1 MKLMLKFNLVFGAVF
16 LVGLLVTGIVMREL
30 LARNAQDEVLQH
42 ARFMMEKASAVRSYT
57 ASQIAP
63 LLQDQMQQHF
73 LPQSV
78 PAFAAVEVLGKLQ
91 KVYPD
96 YSYREATLNPTNPR
110 DRAVDWEADLIA
122 EFKKAAAQ
130 KEFVGQRETPNGRT
144 LYVARPI
151 RISDPAC
158 LRCHSTVE
166 AAPQPMVAKYGPAN
180 GFGWQ
185 VDEIVGTQLVS
196 VPMAVPLARARGA
209 WLVFMGLL
217 TGVFVAIALA
227 LNGLLWWLV
236 VRPVTELSDL
246 ADRVSRGDPTAP
258 GFNSTTGFGDDE
270 IGVLSRSFVRMRKSL
285 VQAMKMLTAA
295 PER

>member
-16 LVGLLVTGIVMREL
+16 LIGLLVTGIVMREL
-30 LARNAQDEVLQH
+30 LARNAQDEVLQN
-42 ARFMMEKASAVRSYT
+42 ARFMMEKATAVRAYT
-57 ASQIAP
+57 STQIAP
-63 LLQDQMQQHF
+63 LLQEQMQHQF

-110 DRAVDWEADLIA
+110 DRAVDWEADLIS
-122 EFKKAAAQ
+122 EFKKAASQ
-130 KEFVGQRETPNGRT
+130 KEFVGQRDTPSGRT
-144 LYVARPI
+144 LYIARPI

-185 VDEIVGTQLVS
+185 VNEIVGTQLVS
-196 VPMAVPLARARGA
+196 VPMEVPLARARGA

-258 GFNSTTGFGDDE
+258 GFGANTHFGDDE
-270 IGVLSRSFVRMRKSL
+270 ISVLSRSFVRMRKSL
-285 VQAMKMLTAA
+285 VQAMKMLTTAA
-295 PER
+295 ER

>member
-1 MKLMLKFNLVFGAVF
+1 MKLMLKFNLVFAAVF
-16 LVGLLVTGIVMREL
+16 VIGLLVTGIVMREL

-57 ASQIAP
+57 SSQIAP
-63 LLQDQMQQHF
+63 LLQEQMQQHF

-91 KVYPD
+91 KIYPD

-110 DRAVDWEADLIA
+110 DRAADWEADLIA
-122 EFKKAAAQ
+122 EFKKTASQA
-130 KEFVGQRETPNGRT
+130 EFVGQRDTPSGRA

-151 RISDPAC
+151 RISDAAC

-166 AAPQPMVAKYGPAN
+166 AAPGPMVAKYGPAN

-185 VDEIVGTQLVS
+185 EGEIVGAQLVS
-196 VPMAVPLARARGA
+196 VPMALPLVRARSA
-209 WLVFMGLL
+209 WLTLMGLL
-217 TGVFVAIALA
+217 TGIFAAIALA

-246 ADRVSRGDPTAP
+246 ADRVSRGDPSAP
-258 GFNSTTGFGDDE
+258 GFAATTRFGDDE

-285 VQAMKMLTAA
+285 VQAMKMLTAV

>member
-16 LVGLLVTGIVMREL
+16 LIGLLITGMVMREL
-30 LARNAQDEVLQH
+30 LARNAQDEVLQN
-42 ARFMMEKASAVRSYT
+42 ARFMMEKATAVRAYT
-57 ASQIAP
+57 STQIAP
-63 LLQDQMQQHF
+63 LLQEQMQHQF

-122 EFKKAAAQ
+122 EFKKTASQ
-130 KEFVGQRETPNGRT
+130 KEFVGQRETPGGRT
-144 LYVARPI
+144 LYIARPI
-151 RISDPAC
+151 RIVDAAC

-196 VPMAVPLARARGA
+196 VPMALPLARARSA

-227 LNGLLWWLV
+227 LNALLWWLV
-236 VRPVTELSDL
+236 VRPVIELSDL

-258 GFNSTTGFGDDE
+258 GFGANTNFGDDE
-270 IGVLSRSFVRMRKSL
+270 ISVLSRSFVRMRKSL
-285 VQAMKMLTAA
+285 VQAMKMLTTAS
-295 PER
+295 